1 MHSGASGPA
10 ADEAVVVLGIKPEY
24 FKVLFFPGDE
34 KSGVFVQNPWR
45 GAVINGL
52 PTNGYIVAKVKADEL
67 IGLTMISNTNEGLLG
82 KAYSPC
88 GGARGLV
95 LRVPRAQLIYLGD
108 IEYTAQGS
116 QIGVHYGDDL
126 SAAEQFLRT
135 HFPDIKG
142 DLLRA
147 EARAMPVAKS
157 CSGGTTY
164 VPIYIKGR

>member
-1 MHSGASGPA
+1 L
-10 ADEAVVVLGIKPEY
+10 V
-24 FKVLFFPGDE
+24 
-34 KSGVFVQNPWR
+34 
-45 GAVINGL
+45 
-52 PTNGYIVAKVKADEL
+52 
-67 IGLTMISNTNEGLLG
+67 SNDN
-82 KAYSPC
+82 
-88 GGARGLV
+88 ARGLRAV
-95 LRVPRAQLIYLGD
+95 DRQLRYFRSLLGD